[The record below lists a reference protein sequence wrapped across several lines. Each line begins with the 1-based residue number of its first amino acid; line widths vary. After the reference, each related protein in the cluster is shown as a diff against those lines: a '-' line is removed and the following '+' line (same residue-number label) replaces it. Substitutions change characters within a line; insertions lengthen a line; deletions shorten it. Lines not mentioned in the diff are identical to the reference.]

1 MASWYGGND
10 GFEGKPT
17 ASGEIFDGRK
27 MTAAHRTLPLG
38 TWIDVENV
46 RTGRTA
52 RVRINDRGPFAKGRI
67 LDLSRVAAEKLGVIG
82 PGTARVRLTVVT
94 AGPATPEISA
104 TGWWNVQIGS
114 FASAWRAETL
124 ASKARSIGHRAFT
137 EAFEGLTRVKVGPL
151 PSKQDAQGE
160 LARLENEG
168 YEGILV
174 PAPAP

>member
-27 MTAAHRTLPLG
+27 MTAAHRALPLG

-46 RTGRTA
+46 ATGRTA

-67 LDLSRVAAEKLGVIG
+67 LDLSRVAAEKLGVVG
-82 PGTARVRLTVVT
+82 PGTARIRLTVVSP
-94 AGPATPEISA
+94 GPPAPDISA
-104 TGWWNVQIGS
+104 TGWWSVQIGS

-124 ASKARSIGHRAFT
+124 ASKARAAGHRVFS
-137 EAFEGLTRVKVGPL
+137 EPFEGLTRVKVGPL
-151 PSKQDAQGE
+151 PSKSDAQAE

>member
-1 MASWYGGND
+1 MASWYGGHD

-17 ASGEIFDGRK
+17 ASGEIFDGKK

-38 TWIDVENV
+38 TWVDVRNV
-46 RTGRTA
+46 GTGETA

-67 LDLSRVAAEKLGVIG
+67 LDLSRVAAEKLGVVG
-82 PGTARVRLTVVT
+82 PGTARVRLTVVSS
-94 AGPATPEISA
+94 GPPAPEISA

-124 ASKARSIGHRAFT
+124 ATKARAAGHRSFT
-137 EAFEGLTRVKVGPL
+137 EPFEGLTRVKVGPL
-151 PSKQDAQGE
+151 PSKSDAQAE
-160 LARLENEG
+160 LARLENDG

-174 PAPAP
+174 PAAAP